1 MKYKHI
7 IWDWNGT
14 LIDDA
19 WLCVEI
25 LNNILE
31 KRGLN
36 AITIDDYREHFTF
49 PVRDYYIKLGFD
61 FSVEPFEVCGMEF
74 IHDFK
79 KRKFEASLYIQMKL
93 ILDKLTKIGVSH
105 SVLSAQNQTLLTE
118 TVAHYQLQDK
128 FEGVNGLD
136 NHYAHSKVNIGK
148 SWIETLSYDHNEVI
162 MIGDTV
168 HDYEVAQAMGTDCIL
183 ISSGHNS
190 RERLENT
197 GVLVLDSPLEI
208 TEVLMT

>member
-49 PVRDYYIKLGFD
+49 PVRDYYVKLGFD
-61 FSVEPFEVCGMEF
+61 FSVEPFEVC
-74 IHDFK
+74 
-79 KRKFEASLYIQMKL
+79 
-93 ILDKLTKIGVSH
+93 
-105 SVLSAQNQTLLTE
+105 
-118 TVAHYQLQDK
+118 
-128 FEGVNGLD
+128 
-136 NHYAHSKVNIGK
+136 
-148 SWIETLSYDHNEVI
+148 
-162 MIGDTV
+162 
-168 HDYEVAQAMGTDCIL
+168 
-183 ISSGHNS
+183 
-190 RERLENT
+190 
-197 GVLVLDSPLEI
+197 
-208 TEVLMT
+208 

>member
-25 LNNILE
+25 LNNILK

-79 KRKFEASLYIQMKL
+79 NRKFEASLYTQMES
-93 ILDKLTKIGVSH
+93 ILDKLTKIGISH
-105 SVLSAQNQTLLTE
+105 SILSAQNQTLLDE
-118 TVAHYQLQDK
+118 TVAHYQLQNK

-136 NHYAHSKVNIGK
+136 DHYAHSKVNIGK

-183 ISSGHNS
+183 IASGHNS

>member
-31 KRGLN
+31 KRGLKS
-36 AITIDDYREHFTF
+36 ITIDDYREHFTF
-49 PVRDYYIKLGFD
+49 PVRDYYVKLGFD

-79 KRKFEASLYIQMKL
+79 KRQFDASLYTGIEL
-93 ILDKLTKIGVSH
+93 ILDKLSKFGVYH
-105 SVLSAQNQTLLTE
+105 SILSAQNQTTLDE
-118 TVAHYQLQDK
+118 TVEYYQLQSR
-128 FEGVNGLD
+128 FEGVNGLED
-136 NHYAHSKVNIGK
+136 HYANSKVNIGK
-148 SWIETLSYDHNEVI
+148 SWIKGLNFNSKEVL
-162 MIGDTV
+162 MVGDTV
-168 HDYEVAQAMGTDCIL
+168 HDFEVANAMCTDCIL
-183 ISSGHNS
+183 IASGHNS
-190 RERLENT
+190 RKRLEDT
-197 GVLVLDSPLEI
+197 GVLVLDSPKEI
-208 TEVLMT
+208 KEVLMI

>member
-79 KRKFEASLYIQMKL
+79 NRKFEASLYTQMES
-93 ILDKLTKIGVSH
+93 ILDKLTKIGISH
-105 SVLSAQNQTLLTE
+105 SILSAQNQTLLDE
-118 TVAHYQLQDK
+118 TVAHYQLQNK

-136 NHYAHSKVNIGK
+136 NHYAHSKVNIGIF
-148 SWIETLSYDHNEVI
+148 WIETLNYDHKEVI